1 MAKATGFRFV
11 INSLVI
17 GATGLI
23 KRRGRAHTDRALGQF
38 FFFYAGI
45 GRENT
50 KKK

>member
-1 MAKATGFRFV
+1 VCVGKNMSQWEFPK
-11 INSLVI
+11 
-17 GATGLI
+17 I